1 MSWWNRLSNLLRR
14 GDLGRELDE
23 ELQFHIDARTRDNL
37 KAGMTEEAARLDA
50 RRRFGNWTLAKE
62 RTHEMNIIVTIQTV
76 GQDLRYALRSLRK
89 SPGFTALAVLAMAL
103 GIGANTAVFTVVNGV
118 LLRPL
123 PLVHP
128 ERLFLISYAPRVGG
142 IFGRLRLSN
151 HDYLEF
157 QRRTRAFERV
167 TAFFGGQVTLSG
179 AGDAVR
185 LPVGS
190 VTSSFFA
197 VLRVNP
203 AMGRTFGAREEEPGS
218 PGVAVLSEELWRS
231 RFAADPNILGKAVT
245 VDGIQRSVIG
255 VMPAGFAF
263 PGDAQLWLPLAIEA
277 DPRHAFFPSVF
288 GRLRPSVTQRQ
299 AQAEL
304 EALAPQLPQ
313 QHLLEAAGAPN
324 RGGWVAQVL
333 PLQDLFVSQIRN
345 SLLVFMGAVA
355 FVLLIACA
363 NVANLLLMKGSL
375 RRQEMA
381 VRTALGAPRSRL
393 IRQLLTESA
402 TLSLGGA
409 IAGLLFAII
418 GVRALLALAPAGTI
432 PRLAE
437 IHLDGRVIG
446 FALGLGAVTGIL
458 FGLLPA
464 VQATGRELRTFL
476 SQAGR
481 AVTGRGEGLRGVL
494 VVAEIALTVVL
505 LTGAGLLLKSFL
517 RMRAVDPGFRAENV
531 LAMTVDLPESLYNT
545 SAGIQAFHTRTLE
558 KLSNLP
564 GVLAAGAVNW
574 LPLNGPLMWGHFH
587 LYDGRPVPRGYMVD
601 KPAASPEYFQVMGIP
616 LLSGRVFSSQDSS
629 TAPRVAIVSRN
640 VARTFW
646 PGGDALGQRITLE
659 DHPKP
664 GHEDWLT
671 IIGVVDDVRQS
682 SLTEKVH
689 PAIYQPFAQ
698 VKNPLFLTSMT
709 FAIRTAAPPASL
721 AAAMRGVLREVDRNQ
736 PVSIATMTDLVA
748 KTIAEP
754 QFQTRLIAIF
764 SMLALLLAAIGVY
777 GVLACAVAERT
788 REIGI
793 RMALGAE
800 KSDIIR
806 MIFRRSLLLV
816 TVGVSL
822 GVAGALAV
830 TRVLAKFLF
839 EVKPTDL
846 PTFLVVA
853 ALLVVVALLSGLLP
867 AQRATRVDPLIALR
881 WE

>member
-263 PGDAQLWLPLAIEA
+263 PGDAQLWLPLAIDA

-432 PRLAE
+432 PRLAG
-437 IHLDGRVIG
+437 DP
-446 FALGLGAVTGIL
+446 LGWQGDRFRSGAWGCHRNSVW
-458 FGLLPA
+458 
-464 VQATGRELRTFL
+464 
-476 SQAGR
+476 
-481 AVTGRGEGLRGVL
+481 
-494 VVAEIALTVVL
+494 
-505 LTGAGLLLKSFL
+505 
-517 RMRAVDPGFRAENV
+517 
-531 LAMTVDLPESLYNT
+531 
-545 SAGIQAFHTRTLE
+545 
-558 KLSNLP
+558 
-564 GVLAAGAVNW
+564 LAAGS
-574 LPLNGPLMWGHFH
+574 PG
-587 LYDGRPVPRGYMVD
+587 DG
-601 KPAASPEYFQVMGIP
+601 
-616 LLSGRVFSSQDSS
+616 
-629 TAPRVAIVSRN
+629 
-640 VARTFW
+640 
-646 PGGDALGQRITLE
+646 
-659 DHPKP
+659 
-664 GHEDWLT
+664 
-671 IIGVVDDVRQS
+671 
-682 SLTEKVH
+682 
-689 PAIYQPFAQ
+689 
-698 VKNPLFLTSMT
+698 
-709 FAIRTAAPPASL
+709 
-721 AAAMRGVLREVDRNQ
+721 
-736 PVSIATMTDLVA
+736 
-748 KTIAEP
+748 
-754 QFQTRLIAIF
+754 
-764 SMLALLLAAIGVY
+764 
-777 GVLACAVAERT
+777 
-788 REIGI
+788 
-793 RMALGAE
+793 
-800 KSDIIR
+800 
-806 MIFRRSLLLV
+806 
-816 TVGVSL
+816 
-822 GVAGALAV
+822 AGAAY
-830 TRVLAKFLF
+830 F
-839 EVKPTDL
+839 PQ
-846 PTFLVVA
+846 
-853 ALLVVVALLSGLLP
+853 SGWARRNRP
-867 AQRATRVDPLIALR
+867 G
-881 WE
+881 

>member
-1 MSWWNRLSNLLRR
+1 LLRR
-14 GDLGRELDE
+14 EDLGRDLDE
-23 ELQFHIDARTRDNL
+23 ELQFHIDSRVRDNL
-37 KAGMTEEAARLDA
+37 NAGMTEEAARLDA

-62 RTHEMNIIVTIQTV
+62 KTNEMNIIVTIQTV

-89 SPGFTALAVLAMAL
+89 SPGFTALAVLAMSL
-103 GIGANTAVFTVVNGV
+103 GIGANTSVFTVVNGV

-123 PLVHP
+123 ALVQP
-128 ERLFLISYAPRVGG
+128 ERLFLISYQPRVGPLAG
-142 IFGRLRLSN
+142 KPWLSD

-157 QRRTRAFERV
+157 QRRTHAFERV
-167 TAFFGGQVTLSG
+167 TAFNGGQVTMTG

-185 LPVGS
+185 LPAGL
-190 VTSSFFA
+190 VTSSFFP
-197 VLRVNP
+197 VLRVSP
-203 AMGRTFGAREEEPGS
+203 AKGRTFTSQEEQRGS
-218 PGVAVLSEELWRS
+218 PNVAVLSQELWRS
-231 RFAADPNILGKAVT
+231 RFAADPNILGKAIT
-245 VDGIQRSVIG
+245 VDGIKRSVIA

-263 PGDAQLWLPLAIEA
+263 PGNAALWLPLTVGA
-277 DPRHAFFPSVF
+277 DPVNSFFTFAF

-299 AQAEL
+299 AQAEW
-304 EALAPQLPQ
+304 EALVQQLPLAPEDQ
-313 QHLLEAAGAPN
+313 RNGWAAE
-324 RGGWVAQVL
+324 VL
-333 PLQDLFVSQIRN
+333 PLQDLLVSGIRK
-345 SLLVFMGAVA
+345 SLLIFMGAVA

-381 VRTALGAPRSRL
+381 VRTALGAPRTRL

-402 TLSLGGA
+402 MLSLGGG
-409 IAGLLFAII
+409 IAGLLLAIF
-418 GVRALLALAPAGTI
+418 GVRALLALAPAGII
-432 PRLAE
+432 PRVAE
-437 IHLDGRVIG
+437 IHLDARVIG

-481 AVTGRGEGLRGVL
+481 AVTGRSEGLRSAL
-494 VVAEIALTVVL
+494 VICEIALTLVL

-517 RMRAVDPGFRAENV
+517 RMRAVDPGFRVENV
-531 LAMTVDLPESLYNT
+531 LTMTVDLPESLYNT
-545 SAGIQAFHTRTLE
+545 SVSISAFHARTLE
-558 KLSNLP
+558 KLSTLP

-574 LPLNGPLMWGHFH
+574 LPLTGVVMWSTFH
-587 LYDGRPVPRGYMVD
+587 LYGGRPTPSGYMVD
-601 KPAASPEYFQVMGIP
+601 KPAVSSEYFREMGIP
-616 LLSGRVFSSQDSS
+616 LLSGRVFSDQDNS
-629 TAPRVAIVSRN
+629 TAPRVAIISQS

-664 GHEDWLT
+664 PEDWLT
-671 IIGVVDDVRQS
+671 IIGVVDDVRQA
-682 SLTEKVH
+682 SLTEKAH
-689 PAIYQPFAQ
+689 PAIYQPYAQ
-698 VKNPLFLTSMT
+698 VKKAEFLSRMT
-709 FAIRTAAPPASL
+709 FAVRTAAHPASM
-721 AAAMRGVLREVDRNQ
+721 ATAMRGVLREVDRNQ
-736 PVSIATMTDLVA
+736 PAQSIAAMTDLVA
-748 KTIAEP
+748 TTTAEP

-800 KSDIIR
+800 KSDITR
-806 MIFRRSLLLV
+806 MILRRSLLLV
-816 TVGVSL
+816 TVGIAF

-853 ALLVVVALLSGLLP
+853 ALLVAVALLSGWLP
-867 AQRATRVDPLIALR
+867 ARRATRVDPIVALR